1 MGIFSLDIISH
12 HEVSPG
18 LVAALGAAQAAVTC
32 DECQAAAQDFVSHLL
47 TEESLAE
54 QVQLMKDN
62 VCPQLGVDGCEGI
75 LDMWYADMATCI
87 FNHFIL
93 EGDGCFLAG
102 LCYEKTAM
110 EKMRD
115 WTCEECTMLMSGL
128 ADYMVQEETITEG
141 VAYLQGDC
149 FCGAEG
155 HTDDCPALVEAVVPL
170 AMPVPH

>member
-1 MGIFSLDIISH
+1 MGVFSYSDMKLLLL
-12 HEVSPG
+12 
-18 LVAALGAAQAAVTC
+18 LVAAAGVAQGAVTC

-93 EGDGCFLAG
+93 EGDGWSLLRKDRYGEDEG
-102 LCYEKTAM
+102 LDL
-110 EKMRD
+110 RGVHD
-115 WTCEECTMLMSGL
+115 
-128 ADYMVQEETITEG
+128 ADVRPG
-141 VAYLQGDC
+141 
-149 FCGAEG
+149 
-155 HTDDCPALVEAVVPL
+155 
-170 AMPVPH
+170 